1 MVKVSIIGKGNF
13 GTKIENCIKD
23 NVTFVSPNDAD
34 WIIIS
39 TPSDLHSVQVETW
52 LSKKKNVFCEKPLT
66 FTESTTRGLFLLA
79 DFFKVKLYVDDV
91 FSWYDDVI
99 VDKNVNF
106 KWYKHGSFN
115 ANIIDNLSYHHF
127 YLWTDTTDFNIKSIS
142 DTQYDSTKC
151 SFKIVLDDGRVGN
164 FDYDI
169 NELDT
174 YHSIKTP
181 SNNPLQDMFLSIF
194 NGTVDFDSNRKRT
207 INATKLC
214 EYVKKEICPKVLV
227 VGGGIFGCTSAISLS
242 NSGYTVTLH
251 EELDDIMK
259 CASGINQYR
268 LHKGYHYPRSKD
280 TALECLVGINTFK
293 KKYEDTVV
301 NGDIQHFYSISSED
315 SLITGDDYINFL
327 NDIELKYNIHEPN
340 MGTQLTVSVDEQ
352 LFDSDKLKD
361 IVERRM
367 LALGVEKICN
377 KKTIKKD
384 FEGYDFIVI
393 STYSKLN
400 DLLDTPRQY
409 QFEVVEKPVVKLP
422 KMYENKSIVVMD
434 GPFMC
439 LDPFKDGLHVLG
451 HVKHAIHSTNI
462 GEFPIVPNKDLLK
475 YLNNGVVKNPK
486 VTKINK
492 FKKAGMEFFEEFD
505 KLEHIGSMFTVRTV
519 LSYRD
524 YDDARP
530 TLVRKEGDNIFS
542 IFSGKIGTC
551 VTASTQLVDMIKD
564 IKYV

>member
-13 GTKIENCIKD
+13 GTKIKNCIKD

-301 NGDIQHFYSISSED
+301 NGDIQHFYSISSKD